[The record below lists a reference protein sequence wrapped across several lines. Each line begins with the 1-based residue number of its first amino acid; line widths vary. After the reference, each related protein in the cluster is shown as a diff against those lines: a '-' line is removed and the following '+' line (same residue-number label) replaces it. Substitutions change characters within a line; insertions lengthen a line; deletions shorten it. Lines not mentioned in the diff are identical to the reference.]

1 MGAKGGFDAK
11 DKVLVNGFNPEKI
24 GGLTPAEKKR
34 ANAMNALAIA
44 HRNRVE
50 RKRVAKEEQIRKD
63 AAIEAAKAA
72 GVYIEPPPEVKEG
85 EELLGSQMFQ
95 DMRAIYKKLK
105 GRDRLEKWAKDDK
118 NFLVLAKELMKQES
132 VLLAAKIRKGEGE
145 GPNGGSQ
152 NFFVVLKGLE
162 EEKGLVEKFDDKTV
176 DMKQVKHVLEPEA
189 GAYEAEKPAIKEAQR
204 SDTPEGW

>member
-11 DKVLVNGFNPEKI
+11 DKVLVDGFNPEKI

-72 GVYIEPPPEVKEG
+72 GVYVEPPPEVEEG

-145 GPNGGSQ
+145 GPNGQSQ
-152 NFFVVLKGLE
+152 SFFVVLKGLE
-162 EEKGLVEKFDDKTV
+162 EEKGLAEKFDDKTV

-189 GAYEAEKPAIKEAQR
+189 GAYEAEKPAEEKQR